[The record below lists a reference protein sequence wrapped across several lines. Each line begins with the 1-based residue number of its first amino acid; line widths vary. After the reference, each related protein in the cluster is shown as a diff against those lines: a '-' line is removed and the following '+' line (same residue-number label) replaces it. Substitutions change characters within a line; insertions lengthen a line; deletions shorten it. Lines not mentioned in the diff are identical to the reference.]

1 MSTFIHSSH
10 FYLFVT
16 LSPHWWDDDLYV
28 KRLVLSEADS
38 HLFSALCNE
47 GNGKCQF
54 ESQVELAED
63 LECDGSCSPSI
74 WGGGNEPC
82 ECTIDEPRIVTLL
95 ASTKTGTHLP
105 THFEYVKP
113 PCVRLA
119 FPDGETVAV
128 KERKEGYGAMCA
140 DAGLPEAATSCCQD
154 DKLDNARPVC
164 VFAGERMTFDKADE
178 YCQLEGLNT
187 CSWVS
192 TKKSWEC
199 GNYDQGESW
208 RHWKAGL
215 HFSWT
220 NSSCSVKAQ
229 INQDGEVAI
238 IHDVSPLPN
247 PVKGRVAVDTGTYFG
262 VFWDADNSYPRA
274 SAGCGSCETRG
285 TTCLCDADVTTEAVF
300 TVGVPVLSDIMS
312 QLHIG
317 APDPLSLEG
326 YSQTSSGTGFLVH
339 AKNSILDVDTIFE
352 VLSDSGGPSTFL
364 KNMKSTVSLDGD
376 RFSFRN
382 PPMMNSLVDSTRRD
396 AMYELDAM
404 LDMYATHSNVAPFV
418 SSKLISLLVTSN
430 PSPAYVETVA
440 TAFRDGQY
448 GTFGSGQ
455 YGDLGAAVA
464 AIFLHP
470 EARSVTL
477 DSDPTHGS
485 KREPV
490 LQLMHYLRAMELG
503 SKEERQVTLR
513 DLREHLGQ
521 EVSCIKVFPKK
532 YYCNGFSSHPLLFF
546 AAPQCSICFQFL
558 PC

>member
-1 MSTFIHSSH
+1 M
-10 FYLFVT
+10 LND
-16 LSPHWWDDDLYV
+16 SPGWWDDSDDRD
-28 KRLVLSEADS
+28 RLVLSEAS
-38 HLFSALCNE
+38 SGLFSALCNE

-54 ESQVELAED
+54 ESHVVLTED
-63 LECDGSCSPSI
+63 LQCDGTCEPSR
-74 WGGGNEPC
+74 WGAGNAPC
-82 ECTIDEPRIVTLL
+82 ECTIDEPRIVTLQ
-95 ASTKTGTHLP
+95 ASTLTGTSYP
-105 THFEYVKP
+105 TYYEYVKP

-119 FPDGETVAV
+119 FPDAATFAV
-128 KERKEGYGAMCA
+128 KELDNGGGALCA
-140 DAGLPEAATSCCQD
+140 DVSLPEAASACCHSNQLSD
-154 DKLDNARPVC
+154 ARAVC
-164 VFAGERMTFDKADE
+164 VFDGERMTFAKADE
-178 YCQLEGLNT
+178 YCQVEGYET
-187 CSWVS
+187 CAWTDADWSWQ
-192 TKKSWEC
+192 C
-199 GNYDQGESW
+199 GNYPNGESW

-215 HFSWT
+215 QFSWT
-220 NSSCSVKAQ
+220 NSPCSVKAQ
-229 INQDGEVAI
+229 INQDGEVAVV
-238 IHDVSPLPN
+238 HDVSPLPN

-285 TTCLCDADVTTEAVF
+285 TTCLCDADVTSEAVF
-300 TVGVPVLSDIMS
+300 TAGVPVLSDIMS

-317 APDPLSLEG
+317 ALDPLSLEG

-339 AKNSILDVDTIFE
+339 TKNSILDVDTIFE
-352 VLSDSGGPSTFL
+352 VLSNSGGPSTFL

-490 LQLMHYLRAMELG
+490 LQLMHLMRSMEMAAP
-503 SKEERQVTLR
+503 EERQLALR
-513 DLREHLGQ
+513 SLREKIGQ
-521 EVSCIKVFPKK
+521 EVSAFRPT
-532 YYCNGFSSHPLLFF
+532 NFSCFYLFSYMCSL
-546 AAPQCSICFQFL
+546 APQCSICL
-558 PC
+558 